1 VAQAEAAQAEA
12 ARPPAVQAR
21 VTLPVDGMT
30 CAACTSA
37 VTRALEGTP
46 GVHRAS
52 VNLLTRSATVDYD
65 AELSSV
71 AALVAA
77 VNDAGYEA
85 RPPAID
91 EGAIAAQEALEA
103 QQEHERRDLRLRAG
117 LSLALAALAM
127 IVSMPLMSAGHVHAE
142 AGHTSAPVDPLMAW
156 SMRWLDPPLRAA
168 LPWLYEL
175 PTRALELTLFA
186 MTAIVLGWA
195 GRRFFVRAVAAARHR
210 SADMSTLV
218 ALGAGSAALY
228 SAVATIA
235 PELFLRAGLRPDAYY
250 EAAIFIVALVLFGQ
264 SLEARARTR
273 TSAALRKLA
282 GLQPKS
288 ARIER
293 EGAEVEVPLAEVHV
307 GDVVLVRPGERI
319 PVDAVVLEGESRVDE
334 AMLTGEP
341 APVEK
346 LAGAKLWGGT
356 MNGRGALRAR
366 ASAVGDASAL
376 AGIVRLMRAAQS
388 SRAPIQAEA
397 DRLAGVFVP
406 IVLLLALAT
415 FAGWQLFA
423 PGMLGH
429 AISAS
434 LSVLV
439 IACPCAL
446 GLATPT
452 AVLVATGRGAS
463 LGVLYKGGEAL
474 ERASRVSTV
483 VFDKTGTLTEG
494 KPVLR
499 DVEPFGDFDRRELL
513 RLAASL
519 EQKSEHPLA
528 EAVVAAAKAEG
539 LRLARATKVE
549 ARAGLGV
556 VGQVEGRRV
565 LVGRAQLLEE
575 EGVDVEAARAAIDRL
590 AGEARTPALVAVDAE
605 LVGLFGVAD
614 RPRAE
619 ARATVARLREAGLG
633 VVLLSGDA
641 KRTSEAIARELGVER
656 VVAEVLPAGKVAEIE
671 RLRNSGE
678 VVAMVGDGLNDAPAL
693 ATADVGVAMGSGVDV
708 TVEAS
713 DITLVRSDLGAA
725 ADALALARHTLSVMR
740 QNLALAF
747 LYNVVAIPLAAG
759 LFYAPFGILLSPV
772 VASAAMALSS
782 VSVVSNSLRIARYA
796 PRRA

>member
-1 VAQAEAAQAEA
+1 
-12 ARPPAVQAR
+12 
-21 VTLPVDGMT
+21 MT

-37 VTRALEGTP
+37 VTRALEATP
-46 GVHRAS
+46 GVRSAS
-52 VNLLTRSATVDYD
+52 VNLLTRSAAVDYD
-65 AELSSV
+65 AELVSV

-103 QQEHERRDLRLRAG
+103 QQEHERRDLRFRAG
-117 LSLALAALAM
+117 VSLAIAALAM
-127 IVSMPLMSAGHVHAE
+127 IVSMPLMSAGHAHAT
-142 AGHTSAPVDPLMAW
+142 AGHLSAPVDPLMAW
-156 SMRWLDPPLRAA
+156 SMRFVDPPLRAA
-168 LPWLYEL
+168 LPFLYEL
-175 PTRALELTLFA
+175 SPRVLELALLA
-186 MTAIVLGWA
+186 MTAVVLGWA

-235 PELFLRAGLRPDAYY
+235 PGLFLDAGLRPDAYY

-282 GLQPKS
+282 GLQPKT

-341 APVEK
+341 TPVEK

-356 MNGRGALRAR
+356 MNGKGALRAR
-366 ASAVGDASAL
+366 ATAVGDASAL

-388 SRAPIQAEA
+388 SRAPIQAQA
-397 DRLAGVFVP
+397 DRIAGVFVP
-406 IVLLLALAT
+406 VVLALAVAT
-415 FAGWQLFA
+415 FVGWQLLA

-429 AISAS
+429 AISAA

-452 AVLVATGRGAS
+452 AVLVATGRAAS
-463 LGVLYKGGEAL
+463 LGVLFKGGEAL

-494 KPVLR
+494 RPVLR
-499 DVEPFGDFDRRELL
+499 DVEPLDGIDRAELV
-513 RLAASL
+513 RVAASL

-528 EAVVAAAKAEG
+528 EAIVTWAKSEG
-539 LRLARATKVE
+539 LALARATKVE
-549 ARAGLGV
+549 ARAGLGI
-556 VGQVEGRRV
+556 VGQVEGKRV
-565 LVGRAQLLEE
+565 LVGRAALLEA
-575 EGVDVEAARAAIDRL
+575 EGVDVEGARTHVDRL
-590 AGEARTPALVAVDAE
+590 AGEARTPALVAIDGRLTGV
-605 LVGLFGVAD
+605 FGIAD

-619 ARATVARLREAGLG
+619 ARATVARLRGAGAS

-641 KRTSEAIARELGVER
+641 RRTSDAVARELGIDR
-656 VVAEVLPAGKVAEIE
+656 VVAEVLPAGKVAEVE
-671 RLRNSGE
+671 RLRASGE

-693 ATADVGVAMGSGVDV
+693 ATADVGVAMGGGVDI

-713 DITLVRSDLGAA
+713 DVTLVRSDLGAV
-725 ADALALARHTLSVMR
+725 ADALALARHTLTVMR

-747 LYNVVAIPLAAG
+747 VYNVVAIPLAAG
-759 LFYAPFGILLSPV
+759 LFYAPFGVMLSPV

-782 VSVVSNSLRIARYA
+782 VSVVTNSLRIARFA
-796 PRRA
+796 PRR